1 MKASVTETS
10 NAPNP
15 LLATPQ
21 SVVKERLRSM
31 QRVWSAMTKFI
42 SSQCA
47 NGRTVDLPLAGKFK
61 RQSEQANQ

>member
-1 MKASVTETS
+1 MRPSVTEKKQGGGGGNIPMEQLKS
-10 NAPNP
+10 
-15 LLATPQ
+15 TPQ
-21 SVVKERLRSM
+21 SAVKERLKQM

-61 RQSEQANQ
+61 R